1 MSDWEGSTT
10 KLVEEVDLSQTHYRR
25 QVAVCGS
32 LLVCAVAMLAAVP
45 VSHAASFGSPVV
57 VTGDDLGE
65 PGIDVANDGTI
76 YVNAPTG
83 LLSNL
88 PGSPS
93 AVFRSTD
100 GGTNWAK
107 TPDGARANLP
117 GGGDSDISL
126 DPNNGKIYMTD
137 LWLGSATVSTSSD
150 KGQTW
155 TANPFEGT
163 PVQDR
168 QWISTPGGDIAY
180 HATHQI
186 PAGLV
191 VSKSIDGG
199 LTFPVRTVAA
209 TPVDQT
215 GCICPPGNLI
225 SEAGGGTLGTND
237 KVGLIYATSTGGI
250 NFARSTNGALT
261 FSQSSVSP
269 ASDADTTQAFPVV
282 ANAGG
287 NHLVA
292 VWLENI
298 GNASRIQF
306 SDSNDWGGTWSA
318 PKTLVSGGAS
328 VYPWVAASGS
338 HVAVSLYHTS
348 ASGTSESVPESA
360 QWFETYTESTDG
372 GATFSALQTVD
383 PTPVKSG
390 PICTEGTGCS
400 GDRELLDFQS
410 VALDNANLAD
420 VAYTRS
426 IDGNSDTELRFAHE
440 TGTAAPAVKKAKKH
454 QR

>member
-1 MSDWEGSTT
+1 MSQGWFS
-10 KLVEEVDLSQTHYRR
+10 RR
-25 QVAVCGS
+25 RVVTGA
-32 LLVCAVAMLAAVP
+32 LLACAVAMLAAVP
-45 VSHAASFGSPVV
+45 TSQAASFGSPVV

-65 PGIDVANDGTI
+65 PGIDVAGDGTI

-100 GGTNWAK
+100 GGASWAK
-107 TPDGARANLP
+107 TPDGARSNLP

-137 LWLGSATVSTSSD
+137 LWLGSATISTSSD
-150 KGQTW
+150 KGDTW

-163 PVQDR
+163 AVQDR
-168 QWISTPGGDIAY
+168 QWISTPGGDVAY
-180 HATHQI
+180 HLTHQI

-215 GCICPPGNLI
+215 GCICPSGNLI
-225 SEAGGGTLGTND
+225 SEAGGGALGTND
-237 KVGLIYATSTGGI
+237 KVGLVYATSTGGV
-250 NFARSTNGALT
+250 NFARSDNGGLSFT
-261 FSQSSVSP
+261 QSSVSP

-292 VWLENI
+292 VWLENFR
-298 GNASRIQF
+298 NSSRIQF
-306 SDSNDWGGTWSA
+306 ADSTDWGSSWSA
-318 PKTLVSGGAS
+318 PKTLVSAGAS

-360 QWFETYTESTDG
+360 QWFETYTESSDG
-372 GATFSALQTVD
+372 GATFSAPQTID

-410 VALDNANLAD
+410 VALDNSNLAD

-426 IDGNSDTELRFAHE
+426 IDGNSNTELRFAHE
-440 TGTAAPAVKKAKKH
+440 TGSATAAATTKKTHK
-454 QR
+454 R

>member
-1 MSDWEGSTT
+1 LSPRPFPRRTAIMGALLAST
-10 KLVEEVDLSQTHYRR
+10 
-25 QVAVCGS
+25 
-32 LLVCAVAMLAAVP
+32 VAMLAAVP
-45 VSHAASFGSPVV
+45 ATQAASFGSPVV

-93 AVFRSTD
+93 DVLRSTD
-100 GGTNWAK
+100 GGSTWVN
-107 TPDGARANLP
+107 TPPGARSNLP
-117 GGGDSDISL
+117 GGGDSDIAL
-126 DPNNGKIYMTD
+126 DPSTGKIYMTD
-137 LWLGSATVSTSSD
+137 LWLGSSTVSTSSD

-168 QWISTPGGDIAY
+168 QWISTSGGGIAY
-180 HATHQI
+180 HLTHQI

-191 VSKSIDGG
+191 VSKSVDGG
-199 LTFPVRTVAA
+199 VTFPIRTVAA
-209 TPVDQT
+209 TPADQT
-215 GCICPPGNLI
+215 GCVCPSGNLI
-225 SEAGGGTLGTND
+225 SEAGTGALGTGD
-237 KVGLIYATSTGGI
+237 KVGLVYATSTGGI
-250 NFARSTNGALT
+250 NFARSTNGATT
-261 FSQSSVSP
+261 FSQSTVSP

-282 ANAGG
+282 ANGG
-287 NHLVA
+287 GGHLVA

-298 GNASRIQF
+298 GNSSRI
-306 SDSNDWGGTWSA
+306 SYADSANWGSSWSA
-318 PKTLVSGGAS
+318 PRTLVSAGAS

-338 HVAVSLYHTS
+338 HVAVSLYHST
-348 ASGTSESVPESA
+348 ANGTSESVPESA
-360 QWFETYTESTDG
+360 QWFETYLESTDG
-372 GATFSALQTVD
+372 GATFSAPQTVD
-383 PTPVKSG
+383 PTAVKSG

-410 VALDNANLAD
+410 VALDNSSLAD

-426 IDGNSDTELRFAHE
+426 IDGNSNTELRFAHE
-440 TGTAAPAVKKAKKH
+440 TGTATAAPLKAKRHRK
-454 QR
+454 

>member
-1 MSDWEGSTT
+1 
-10 KLVEEVDLSQTHYRR
+10 LSQGPLPRR
-25 QVAVCGS
+25 LAIAGALV
-32 LLVCAVAMLAAVP
+32 VCAVAMLAAGP
-45 VSHAASFGSPVV
+45 ASSAASFGSPVV

-65 PGIDVANDGTI
+65 PGIDVAGDGTI

-93 AVFRSTD
+93 AVFRSAD
-100 GGTNWAK
+100 GGASWAR

-117 GGGDSDISL
+117 GGGDSDIAL
-126 DPNNGKIYMTD
+126 DPSGKIYMTD
-137 LWLGSATVSTSSD
+137 LWLGSATVSTSAD
-150 KGQTW
+150 KGETW

-168 QWISTPGGDIAY
+168 QWISTTGGGIAY
-180 HATHQI
+180 HLTHQI

-209 TPVDQT
+209 TPVDAT
-215 GCICPPGNLI
+215 GCVCPPGTMV
-225 SEAGGGTLGTND
+225 SEAGGGALGTND
-237 KVGLIYATSTGGI
+237 KVGFVYATSTGGV

-261 FSQSSVSP
+261 FTQSSVSP

-298 GNASRIQF
+298 GNSSRIQF
-306 SDSNDWGGTWSA
+306 ADSTDWGSSWSA
-318 PKTLVSGGAS
+318 PKTLVSAGAS
-328 VYPWVAASGS
+328 VYPWVDGRGS
-338 HVAVSLYHTS
+338 HVAVSLYHTD
-348 ASGTSESVPESA
+348 AGGTSQSVPESA
-360 QWFETYTESTDG
+360 QWFETYMESTDG
-372 GATFSALQTVD
+372 GATFSAPQSAD

-410 VALDNANLAD
+410 VALDNDSLAD
-420 VAYTRS
+420 LAYTRS
-426 IDGNSDTELRFAHE
+426 VDGNSNTELRFAHE
-440 TGTAAPAVKKAKKH
+440 TGTATTATALKKPKKH
-454 QR
+454 RR

>member
-1 MSDWEGSTT
+1 MSQAT
-10 KLVEEVDLSQTHYRR
+10 LSKRGPIG
-25 QVAVCGS
+25 AAI
-32 LLVCAVAMLAAVP
+32 LAFAVAMLVFAPAGF
-45 VSHAASFGSPVV
+45 AASFDPPVV

-93 AVFRSTD
+93 DVFRSTD
-100 GGTNWAK
+100 GGSTWVN
-107 TPDGARANLP
+107 TPADLRSNFP
-117 GGGDSDISL
+117 GGGDSDLSL
-126 DPNNGKIYMTD
+126 DPSTGKIYMTD
-137 LWLGSATVSTSSD
+137 LWLGSATVSSSAD

-163 PVQDR
+163 AVQDR
-168 QWISTPGGDIAY
+168 QWISTPGGGIAY
-180 HATHQI
+180 HLTHQI

-191 VSKSIDGG
+191 VSKSVDGG
-199 LTFPVRTVAA
+199 VTFPIRTIAA
-209 TPVDQT
+209 TPADQT

-225 SEAGGGTLGTND
+225 SEAGGGLLGTND
-237 KVGLIYATSTGGI
+237 KVGFVYATSTGGV
-250 NFARSTNGALT
+250 NFAQSTNGGAT
-261 FSQSSVSP
+261 FTQSTVSP

-282 ANAGG
+282 ASGG
-287 NHLVA
+287 NGHLAA

-298 GNASRIQF
+298 GNSSRIQY
-306 SDSNDWGGTWSA
+306 SGSSNWGSSWSA
-318 PKTLVSGGAS
+318 PQTLVSAGAS

-338 HVAVSLYHTS
+338 HVAVSLYHTDAGGNS
-348 ASGTSESVPESA
+348 QTVPESA
-360 QWFETYTESTDG
+360 QWFESYLESTDG

-383 PTPVKSG
+383 PTAVKSG

-420 VAYTRS
+420 LAYTRS
-426 IDGNSDTELRFAHE
+426 IDGNANTELRFAHE
-440 TGTAAPAVKKAKKH
+440 TGAGAVVVAAQAK
-454 QR
+454 RRSR

>member
-1 MSDWEGSTT
+1 
-10 KLVEEVDLSQTHYRR
+10 LSQGLFPKRVTL
-25 QVAVCGS
+25 AGA
-32 LLVCAVAMLAAVP
+32 LVLCIAGMLAAVP
-45 VSHAASFGSPVV
+45 AANAASFASPVV

-65 PGIDVANDGTI
+65 PGIDVAKDGTI

-83 LLSNL
+83 LLSNV

-93 AVFRSTD
+93 DVFRSTD
-100 GGTNWAK
+100 GGASWVN
-107 TPDGARANLP
+107 TPAGARSNLP

-126 DPNNGKIYMTD
+126 DPNTGKIYMTD

-155 TANPFEGT
+155 TANPVEGT
-163 PVQDR
+163 PIQDR

-180 HATHQI
+180 HLTHQI
-186 PAGLV
+186 PSGLV
-191 VSKSIDGG
+191 VSKSVDGG
-199 LTFPVRTVAA
+199 VTFPVRTVAA
-209 TPVDQT
+209 TPADQT

-225 SEAGGGTLGTND
+225 SQAGTGALGTND
-237 KVGLIYATSTGGI
+237 RVGFVYATSTGGV
-250 NFARSTNGALT
+250 NFARSTNGGLT
-261 FSQSSVSP
+261 FTQSTVGP

-282 ANAGG
+282 ADAGG
-287 NHLVA
+287 DHLVS
-292 VWLENI
+292 VWLENV
-298 GNASRIQF
+298 GNSSRIRY
-306 SDSNDWGGTWSA
+306 SDSTDWGSSWSA
-318 PKTLVSGGAS
+318 PRTLVSTGAS

-338 HVAVSLYHTS
+338 HVAVSLYHAD

-360 QWFETYTESTDG
+360 QWFETYLESTDS
-372 GATFSALQTVD
+372 GATFSAPQTVD

-410 VALDNANLAD
+410 VALDGSNLAD

-440 TGTAAPAVKKAKKH
+440 TGTAAAAALKVK
-454 QR
+454 QRRK